1 MDFLQIE
8 KITNKLLHSGLNYFP
23 KILSA
28 ILILFLGWY
37 AAKKITVFFMLML
50 QKSGVEKTLV
60 HFFET
65 LFYYALLIVV
75 ALSTLAQL
83 GIDMTSFLTIMG
95 AAGLAIGLALKET
108 LGNIAS
114 GVVLIFFAPFKI
126 GDFIHITGISG
137 TVQKIG
143 VFQTILTTADNQQI
157 IIPNSLI
164 TGSHIINTS
173 CQENRRVTLTIG
185 ISYKD
190 SIAKARQIIEQIF
203 KQDSRILENP
213 DPSVVVAEL
222 AASSVNLSI
231 RVWVKNQDYWA
242 VFFDLNEKIKT
253 AFDEN
258 GITIPYPQCDIHI
271 KNDNQPYF

>member
-1 MDFLQIE
+1 MNFLQIE
-8 KITNKLLHSGLNYFP
+8 KITNQLLHSSLNYFP

-28 ILILFLGWY
+28 ILILFFGWY
-37 AAKKITVFFMLML
+37 AARKITVFFTLML
-50 QKSGVEKTLV
+50 HKSGVEKTLV

-75 ALSTLAQL
+75 VLSTLAQL

-95 AAGLAIGLALKET
+95 AAGLTIGLALKET

-114 GVVLIFFAPFKI
+114 GIVIIFFAPFKI
-126 GDFIHITGISG
+126 GDFVHIAGTSG

-143 VFQTILTTADNQQI
+143 IFQTILTTADNQQI

-164 TGSHIINTS
+164 TGSHIVNTS

-185 ISYKD
+185 IGYED
-190 SIAKARQIIEQIF
+190 NIAKARQVVEQIF
-203 KQDSRILENP
+203 KQDNRILS
-213 DPSVVVAEL
+213 DPSPNVVVAEL
-222 AASSVNLSI
+222 AESSVNLSI
-231 RVWVKNQDYWA
+231 RAWVKNQNYWA

-253 AFDEN
+253 AFDKN
-258 GITIPYPQCDIHI
+258 GITIPYPQRDIHL
-271 KNDNQPYF
+271 KNNN

>member
-8 KITNKLLHSGLNYFP
+8 KITNELLHSGLNYFP

-28 ILILFLGWY
+28 MLILFFGWY
-37 AAKKITVFFMLML
+37 AAKKITRFLTLML
-50 QKSGVEKTLV
+50 HKSRVEKTLV

-65 LFYYALLIVV
+65 LFYYVLLIVV
-75 ALSTLAQL
+75 ILSVLSRL
-83 GIDMTSFLTIMG
+83 GIDMTSFLAVMG

-126 GDFIHITGISG
+126 GDFVHIAGVSG

-157 IIPNSLI
+157 IVPNSLI
-164 TGSHIINTS
+164 TGSHIVNTS
-173 CQENRRVTLTIG
+173 CQENRRVTLTVGIG
-185 ISYKD
+185 YEE
-190 SIAKARQIIEQIF
+190 SITKARQVIEHIF
-203 KQDSRILENP
+203 TQDSRILKDP
-213 DPSVVVAEL
+213 APSVVVAEL
-222 AASSVNLSI
+222 AESSVNLSI
-231 RVWVKNQDYWA
+231 RAWVKNQDYWT
-242 VFFDLNEKIKT
+242 VFFDLNEKVKN

-258 GITIPYPQCDIHI
+258 GISIPYPQCDVHL
-271 KNDNQPYF
+271 KNN